1 MASDYTPS
9 GIRRSGDYYQD
20 LVAIETILDF
30 LGNKQ
35 NYKYIMVEVPEMG
48 SLDDVVAVRK
58 DDSLELKQVKFSGHA
73 DDTKDQWTW
82 EVLTRKKDK
91 QKSLIEKWADSIQD
105 IKKKHIIHSASVET
119 NRRSDEILRFL
130 DSHNHIIFK
139 NLDQALKKKLV
150 EQIGSK
156 ELAEDFFAIFCFNLN
171 RPNIDDFEGI
181 LKRRFYK
188 LEFTESDWKSLKDK
202 VESWV
207 RKRRSQNLTER

>member
-82 EVLTRKKDK
+82 EVLTRKKGK

-105 IKKKHIIHSASVET
+105 
-119 NRRSDEILRFL
+119 
-130 DSHNHIIFK
+130 
-139 NLDQALKKKLV
+139 
-150 EQIGSK
+150 
-156 ELAEDFFAIFCFNLN
+156 
-171 RPNIDDFEGI
+171 
-181 LKRRFYK
+181 
-188 LEFTESDWKSLKDK
+188 
-202 VESWV
+202 
-207 RKRRSQNLTER
+207 